1 MKQKKFVLEVQS
13 ETQSWLFISGLLC
26 LKGNAY
32 EALDSL
38 ARSRQIKCEWFLR
51 SQKWRLSESW
61 IWGERKGF
69 HWNKHE
75 SVSLFL
81 SVSTCLER
89 SLYEGNLTS
98 FIKRGKT
105 CSSMRMLFLQNL
117 CLASSQGSD
126 FSWALQRN
134 SQGCILRSTICTDSA
149 ASRMSHISKG
159 KKNRTHCRVKERKVR
174 KPAICLWY
182 SAHPGVL
189 RGVEQAHGV
198 WRFLVKLQWR
208 VSKLES
214 QPSCAQFWSIMS

>member
-105 CSSMRMLFLQNL
+105 CSSMRMLFLRNL
-117 CLASSQGSD
+117 CLASSPGSD

-159 KKNRTHCRVKERKVR
+159 KKK
-174 KPAICLWY
+174 
-182 SAHPGVL
+182 
-189 RGVEQAHGV
+189 
-198 WRFLVKLQWR
+198 
-208 VSKLES
+208 
-214 QPSCAQFWSIMS
+214 